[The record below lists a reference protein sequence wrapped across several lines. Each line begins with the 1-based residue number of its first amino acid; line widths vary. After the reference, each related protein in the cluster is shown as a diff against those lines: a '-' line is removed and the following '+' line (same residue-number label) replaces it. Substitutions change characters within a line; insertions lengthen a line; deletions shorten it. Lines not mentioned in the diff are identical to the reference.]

1 MTDRA
6 ALFTIGHSN
15 HSLADFLGLL
25 ERHGITAVAD
35 VRSHP
40 VSRRN
45 PHFNRDELEPVLRRL
60 GIVYVF
66 LGDQLGGR
74 PGQPSLYD
82 EDGRLNYERLRTTDF
97 VERGLDRLDAARQ
110 KFTVALMCSEED
122 PLDCHRGLM
131 IAPALLERGV
141 TLAHIRSDGTLE
153 PMSAME
159 ERLLTET
166 GLAADLQGG
175 LFASTLDDT
184 ERRDLLA
191 DAYRKMSQKKAFRL
205 KPGERV
211 PSSMDPD
218 QDW

>member
-1 MTDRA
+1 MTDAA

-15 HSLADFLGLL
+15 HSLADFLALL
-25 ERHGITAVAD
+25 EQHGITAVAD
-35 VRSHP
+35 VRSQP
-40 VSRRN
+40 VSGRN
-45 PHFNRDELEPVLRRL
+45 PHFNREELEPELRKL

-82 EDGRLNYERLRTTDF
+82 ADGRLNYERMRTTEF
-97 VERGLDRLDAARQ
+97 VQRGLERLDSARQ

-131 IAPALLERGV
+131 IAPALAERGI
-141 TLAHIRSDGTLE
+141 LLSHIRGDGTLE

-159 ERLLTET
+159 ERLIAET
-166 GLAADLQGG
+166 GIAPGLLDG
-175 LFASTLDDT
+175 LFAPMFTDA
-184 ERRDLLA
+184 ERRELLA
-191 DAYRKMSQKKAFRL
+191 EAYRKMAQKKAFRL

-211 PSSMDPD
+211 PSAMDSE